1 MITKLTTVRNCDEI
15 FKFKCPLDWSDL
27 QETEEQKIKFCN
39 QCENNVFLC
48 ETDEETIEH
57 AKQGHCIARVT
68 FNIKKELTI
77 GQTKLDPSE
86 VIAENRIRREEA
98 VTKALNLEGENTCNR
113 CFYPIEKGSS
123 DCQICKV
130 R

>member
-15 FKFKCPLDWSDL
+15 FTFKCPLDWSDL
-27 QETEEQKIKFCN
+27 EETDQQKIKFCN

-86 VIAENRIRREEA
+86 IIAENRIRREEA
-98 VTKALNLEGENTCNR
+98 INKALKIDSGKTCSR
-113 CFYPIEKGSS
+113 CSYPVEEESL
-123 DCQICKV
+123 DCQVCKV